1 MMALEKSLQINTLR
15 EFELLGEETP
25 SPLLLERLRSCCLVV
40 EALGYQ
46 VQASGVA
53 LQLLPW
59 ALAAAPTVADR
70 HAAGRVPMSPTR
82 GANVANPAASP
93 TFLQAR
99 DELIDAVCKREM
111 GVYTQV
117 GPAAGQALSAG

>member
-46 VQASGVA
+46 VRG
-53 LQLLPW
+53 LGLERGD
-59 ALAAAPTVADR
+59 AAAGLRVGAAAVATSLLCE
-70 HAAGRVPMSPTR
+70 AC
-82 GANVANPAASP
+82 
-93 TFLQAR
+93 L
-99 DELIDAVCKREM
+99 
-111 GVYTQV
+111 
-117 GPAAGQALSAG
+117 

>member
-46 VQASGVA
+46 VG
-53 LQLLPW
+53 L
-59 ALAAAPTVADR
+59 
-70 HAAGRVPMSPTR
+70 R
-82 GANVANPAASP
+82 GGGEQGGSS
-93 TFLQAR
+93 R
-99 DELIDAVCKREM
+99 
-111 GVYTQV
+111 
-117 GPAAGQALSAG
+117 